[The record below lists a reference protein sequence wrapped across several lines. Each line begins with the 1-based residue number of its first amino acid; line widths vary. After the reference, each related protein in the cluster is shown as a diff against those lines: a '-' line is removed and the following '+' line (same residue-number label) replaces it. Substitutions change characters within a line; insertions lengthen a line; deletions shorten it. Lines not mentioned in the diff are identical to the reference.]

1 MLAWEIGHTH
11 TTTDIQTI
19 TKHTLNSRVR
29 AIYIYISLLNAF
41 LQCPCS
47 VLNCNLQMVNF
58 FAAFVVLL
66 VQVFAKP
73 YKNTHNN
80 IIETAILV
88 NLVLV
93 AASYLQSPE
102 TTAASVMVVILTLLP
117 YVYAVVYIAIAT
129 GRKM

>member
-1 MLAWEIGHTH
+1 MI
-11 TTTDIQTI
+11 
-19 TKHTLNSRVR
+19 
-29 AIYIYISLLNAF
+29 
-41 LQCPCS
+41 
-47 VLNCNLQMVNF
+47 NF

-73 YKNTHNN
+73 YKDTRNN

-88 NLVLV
+88 NFVLV

-102 TTAASVMVVILTLLP
+102 TAAASAMVVILTLLP
-117 YVYAVVYIAIAT
+117 YVYAVVYIVIAT

>member
-1 MLAWEIGHTH
+1 MI
-11 TTTDIQTI
+11 
-19 TKHTLNSRVR
+19 
-29 AIYIYISLLNAF
+29 
-41 LQCPCS
+41 
-47 VLNCNLQMVNF
+47 NF
-58 FAAFVVLL
+58 VAAFVVLL

-73 YKNTHNN
+73 YKDTHNN

-88 NLVLV
+88 NFVLV